1 MWKDEDKDVRAQLLL
16 SVSGSVEPSEY
27 SCDIFMIFQFLAAYD
42 DSALLCTNYTTLVLM
57 FIKNEGVG
65 SLIST
70 HTESCHQSC
79 VALFKFWYQPNTKK
93 YYRYQCFQILKAAF
107 HDL

>member
-42 DSALLCTNYTTLVLM
+42 ESALLCTNYTTLVLM
-57 FIKNEGVG
+57 FIKNEGVRKVLLAQNWKLTPVLC
-65 SLIST
+65 SA
-70 HTESCHQSC
+70 
-79 VALFKFWYQPNTKK
+79 V
-93 YYRYQCFQILKAAF
+93 QILVSSQYQINITDTSAF
-107 HDL
+107 KS